1 MFINCP
7 FCKALVATNPATDQ
21 PPEHCPRCAAKLR
34 GVTADMPVPAV
45 SPAPQDG
52 QTGTP
57 SLDPDFLLQIPTPDD
72 AVVHGI
78 GDAAPSELSS
88 QIHQTVALEGS
99 MPAPTDPAAIA
110 PIATM
115 LKPAGP
121 DAVAA
126 AAAPVAAGREAE
138 TAAPKPEPAADA
150 KPPGTAQP
158 ATAPAAEPTGA
169 DDARAPADAGR
180 GPITDMPPADAPT
193 ASADAAADAASPA
206 PSDVEAAADAPVAQ
220 PPASTPDTAD
230 VETTTTTATAEP
242 PVATASPTQPATK
255 ALPSFA
261 RRRAA
266 LGATGLHWKS
276 AAAIAALAL
285 LLALQ
290 LLLADRDRLAGDAR
304 WRPLLANVC
313 GVLGCSLPP
322 WREPEAFALLARDVR
337 PHPSKPDVL
346 HVTATFRNDA
356 RWPQPW
362 PRVRLTL
369 SDINGNA
376 VAMRDFDARDY
387 LGSTPEQAELR
398 SGQSASIAMDV
409 VESGARSV
417 AFDFDLL

>member
-34 GVTADMPVPAV
+34 GVAADAPAPAV

-52 QTGTP
+52 QTGAP
-57 SLDPDFLLQIPTPDD
+57 ALDPNFLLQVPIPD
-72 AVVHGI
+72 APFIQGI

-88 QIHQTVALEGS
+88 QIHQTVTLGAS
-99 MPAPTDPAAIA
+99 TPTSIGPAAIA

-115 LKPAGP
+115 LKPADPGP
-121 DAVAA
+121 ASATTPD
-126 AAAPVAAGREAE
+126 AAGRDEG
-138 TAAPKPEPAADA
+138 AAVPTEPEPAADA
-150 KPPGTAQP
+150 APP
-158 ATAPAAEPTGA
+158 ATAPVAVQTGA
-169 DDARAPADAGR
+169 GDAQTPAQADQVAVAD
-180 GPITDMPPADAPT
+180 TPPADVPDS
-193 ASADAAADAASPA
+193 SADVATEAAASA
-206 PSDVEAAADAPVAQ
+206 PSDVEAAPDAADAP
-220 PPASTPDTAD
+220 PAASEPGAAEVEAIATIAEAPAGTA
-230 VETTTTTATAEP
+230 AA
-242 PVATASPTQPATK
+242 TQPAPR

-266 LGATGLHWKS
+266 LDASGLHWKS
-276 AAAIAALAL
+276 AAAIVALTL
-285 LLALQ
+285 LLLLQ
-290 LLLADRDRLAGDAR
+290 LLLADRDRLAADAR

-313 GVLGCSLPP
+313 GVLGCTLPP

-337 PHPSKPDVL
+337 PHPSKPEVL
-346 HVTATFRNDA
+346 RVTATFRNDA

-369 SDINGNA
+369 SDVNGNA
-376 VAMRDFDARDY
+376 VATRDFDARDY
-387 LGSTPEQAELR
+387 LGNAPAQAELR

-409 VESGARSV
+409 VESGPRSV

>member
-34 GVTADMPVPAV
+34 GVTADAPAPAV

-52 QTGTP
+52 QTGAP
-57 SLDPDFLLQIPTPDD
+57 ALDPNFLLQVPVPD
-72 AVVHGI
+72 APSIQGI

-88 QIHQTVALEGS
+88 QIHQTVTLGAS
-99 MPAPTDPAAIA
+99 TPTSTGPAAIA

-121 DAVAA
+121 DAAPDVAGGDA
-126 AAAPVAAGREAE
+126 DATVPV
-138 TAAPKPEPAADA
+138 PEPATD
-150 KPPGTAQP
+150 PTPP
-158 ATAPAAEPTGA
+158 ATTPVAEPAGA
-169 DDARAPADAGR
+169 DDAQPPADAGQTAV
-180 GPITDMPPADAPT
+180 TDTPPADAPD
-193 ASADAAADAASPA
+193 ASADAATPES
-206 PSDVEAAADAPVAQ
+206 SDVDAAPVAQ
-220 PPASTPDTAD
+220 HPGPAPADAAD
-230 VETTTTTATAEP
+230 VDATTTPAETP
-242 PVATASPTQPATK
+242 AAVASPAQPAPR

-266 LGATGLHWKS
+266 LDASGLHWKS
-276 AAAIAALAL
+276 AATIAALTL
-285 LLALQ
+285 LLLLQ
-290 LLLADRDRLAGDAR
+290 LLLADRDRLAADAR

-313 GVLGCSLPP
+313 GVLGCTLPP

-337 PHPSKPDVL
+337 PHPSKPEVL
-346 HVTATFRNDA
+346 RVTATFRNDA

-369 SDINGNA
+369 SDVNGNA
-376 VAMRDFDARDY
+376 VATRDFDARDY
-387 LGSTPEQAELR
+387 LGNAPAQAELR

-409 VESGARSV
+409 VESGPRSV

>member
-34 GVTADMPVPAV
+34 GVTSDAPAPAV
-45 SPAPQDG
+45 SPAPQNG
-52 QTGTP
+52 QTGAP
-57 SLDPDFLLQIPTPDD
+57 ALDPNFLLQVPAPD
-72 AVVHGI
+72 APFIQGI

-88 QIHQTVALEGS
+88 QIHQAVALGTS
-99 MPAPTDPAAIA
+99 TPTSIGPAAIA

-121 DAVAA
+121 DA
-126 AAAPVAAGREAE
+126 APDATPDAAGGDADA
-138 TAAPKPEPAADA
+138 TMPVPEPAADPT
-150 KPPGTAQP
+150 PPGSASP
-158 ATAPAAEPTGA
+158 ATAPVAEPTGT
-169 DDARAPADAGR
+169 DDAQPPADAGQAAV
-180 GPITDMPPADAPT
+180 TDTPPDAPD
-193 ASADAAADAASPA
+193 ASTDAATPEPPDVDAAPVAQSAKPAPDAADVDATTTPAETPAAAASPA
-206 PSDVEAAADAPVAQ
+206 
-220 PPASTPDTAD
+220 
-230 VETTTTTATAEP
+230 
-242 PVATASPTQPATK
+242 QPAAR

-266 LGATGLHWKS
+266 LGASGLHWKS

-285 LLALQ
+285 LLGLQ

-304 WRPLLANVC
+304 WRPLLTNVC
-313 GVLGCSLPP
+313 GVLGCALPP
-322 WREPEAFALLARDVR
+322 WREPEAFALLTRDVR
-337 PHPSKPDVL
+337 PHPSQPNVL
-346 HVTATFRNDA
+346 RVTATFRNDA

-376 VAMRDFDARDY
+376 VATRDFDARDY
-387 LGSTPEQAELR
+387 LGDAPAQAELR

-409 VESGARSV
+409 VESGPRSV